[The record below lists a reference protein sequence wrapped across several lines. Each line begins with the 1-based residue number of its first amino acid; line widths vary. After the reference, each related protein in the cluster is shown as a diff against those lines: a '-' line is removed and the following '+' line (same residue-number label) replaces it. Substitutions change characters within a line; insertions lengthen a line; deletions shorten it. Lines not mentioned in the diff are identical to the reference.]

1 MALIDT
7 DKPIRTV
14 RSKRRMFVVG
24 ERAGLGLRL
33 DFRQYSH
40 PTAGTLFGWDG
51 QPVDDDCPLG
61 PIENYEEESPFL
73 DVVDVHEK
81 REREAFQARVQ
92 DELGDHELFGLF

>member
-1 MALIDT
+1 MAPIDPK
-7 DKPIRTV
+7 KPIRTK

-24 ERAGLGLRL
+24 RDHDGVRL

-51 QPVDDDCPLG
+51 QPANEDCPLG
-61 PIENYEEESPFL
+61 PVENYEEESPFL
-73 DVVDVHEK
+73 SVEDVKEK
-81 REREAFQARVQ
+81 AERERFNAHVQ